1 MADMKHQY
9 IEHAARHLVPSHL
22 DHVLEFGVAKGTSIR
37 IIKNELDKKDE
48 HHDVFGFDS
57 FIGLREDW
65 VTPDGDVL
73 LGKGAFSTNGNVPD
87 ISGITWFKG
96 WFEDTIPEY
105 RKIAKNIALLHIDC
119 DLYDP
124 AMRVLYGLEDL
135 IVEGTIIAID
145 DWFYERNPK
154 YNDTTQRAFYKWAE
168 EFDRDFRFC
177 EFPGCDNP
185 QLGQKI
191 VEVLR

>member
-9 IEHAARHLVPSHL
+9 IEHAARNLVPEHL

-37 IIKNELDKKDE
+37 IIRLELDRNNVR
-48 HHDVFGFDS
+48 HDLFGFDS
-57 FIGLREDW
+57 FIGLQEDW
-65 VTPDGDVL
+65 ITPDGDVL
-73 LGKGAFSTNGNVPD
+73 LGKGSFSTNGNVPPVSD
-87 ISGITWFKG
+87 VVWFSG

-105 RKIAKNIALLHIDC
+105 LKIAKNIALLHVDC
-119 DLYDP
+119 DLYAP
-124 AMRVLYGLEDL
+124 ARQVFYDL
-135 IVEGTIIAID
+135 REFIVEGTIIAID

-154 YNDTTQRAFYKWAE
+154 YNDTTQRAFYEWVK
-168 EFDRDFRFC
+168 EFDINFRFC

-185 QLGQKI
+185 RLGQKI